1 MRKKKK
7 KIKIEYA
14 QSNDVIRA
22 LAIAFLTCCIWL
34 RGLFFRFLGSGK
46 KAIITCS
53 SLVVLTL
60 LILYPVFTRA
70 DADGPVPLLSIRQS
84 DTDAS
89 LIYGYKEESPKLED
103 SDEIG
108 YIDYIITNDGDMDLS
123 DIKFKFDDNY
133 IKEFQLPTN
142 MDQDSVNL
150 VKGTSITLRAFFVKG
165 IPVGEYN
172 MEVSYS
178 AMADEE
184 EVSLS
189 SHVNF
194 NVDKRNL
201 TITVP
206 DSEIKAGEEVPV
218 ISVEQLIVDN
228 LAEDDDITQCI
239 SGIRDVTYVVDDNNV
254 TGEYVSEDLNSE
266 LNSSAYNIEF
276 IPGKLIIK
284 AADIDDSDSDE
295 KVPDD
300 TQKDTDSKSDDT
312 QKDTD
317 SKSDDTQPDVDSG
330 QKNDTDDDSPHP
342 EDKDTEP
349 PTVTVSSPDMNM
361 IGDTFVCRNTG
372 TLIFELTDNVGVS
385 GVQCVYGDHSEF
397 YNAVDNKVEMK
408 LPDDFEGEVFYQA
421 WDLSGNWSDRG
432 VVNIR
437 IVEPVDKTAPTVSIT
452 SDDMKVMG
460 DSFIAQDEAGTIIFH
475 AVDVDPGNGDI
486 VSGISKVICSVDG
499 EDNELSVADG
509 TASYELP
516 KSFQGNIFYQAI
528 DNAGN
533 KSEVQTAK
541 VVIEHTD
548 SSDSNSDDS
557 VIKVKVPT
565 TLSLFI
571 DPYRQK
577 RNICSSEY
585 TIINESGF
593 DIECTIRNINQSINR
608 DNIKDVDIDK
618 TTNLELSLANGEE
631 TDTIKLPEG
640 DSGQIYSGRILN
652 GSDGTNSLT
661 FWFAGTINSESAQ
674 YWENGDLRMVI
685 TYDLRKC
692 E

>member
-1 MRKKKK
+1 MRKKNK

-22 LAIAFLTCCIWL
+22 LAIASLTCCIWL
-34 RGLFFRFLGSGK
+34 RGLFFKFLGSGK
-46 KAIITCS
+46 KAVITCS
-53 SLVVLTL
+53 SLVALSL
-60 LILYPVFTRA
+60 LLLYPVFTRA

-89 LIYGYKEESPKLED
+89 LTYGYKEENPELED

-133 IKEFQLPTN
+133 IKEIQLPTN

-178 AMADEE
+178 AMTDEE

-218 ISVEQLIVDN
+218 ISVDQLIVDN

-239 SGIRDVTYVVDDNNV
+239 SGLRDVTYIVDDNNV

-266 LNSSAYNIEF
+266 LLSNAYNIEF
-276 IPGKLIIK
+276 IPGKLMIK
-284 AADIDDSDSDE
+284 EADDNKDDSNSDE
-295 KVPDD
+295 EISDGEDNKSENTLP
-300 TQKDTDSKSDDT
+300 DTDNGQT
-312 QKDTD
+312 ED
-317 SKSDDTQPDVDSG
+317 S
-330 QKNDTDDDSPHP
+330 TDDILNDISNGSSQPKD
-342 EDKDTEP
+342 ENKDTESP
-349 PTVTVSSPDMNM
+349 IVMVSSPDMNM
-361 IGDTFVCRNTG
+361 IGNTFVCRIAG
-372 TLIFELTDNVGVS
+372 TLIFDVTDNIGVS

-397 YNAVDNKVEMK
+397 YKAVNNEVDMK

-421 WDLSGNWSDRG
+421 QDLFGNWSDRG

-437 IVEPVDKTAPTVSIT
+437 IVEPVDKTAPTVCVT
-452 SDDMKVMG
+452 SNDMNMIG
-460 DSFIAQDEAGTIIFH
+460 DSFIAQDEAGTILFH
-475 AVDVDPGNGDI
+475 AVDVDLENGDL

-499 EDNELSVADG
+499 VDNELNVTNGNAEFD
-509 TASYELP
+509 LP
-516 KSFQGNIFYQAI
+516 RNFQGNIFYQAI

-533 KSEVQTAK
+533 KSTVQSARII
-541 VVIEHTD
+541 IEYTD
-548 SSDSNSDDS
+548 SDNNDDS
-557 VIKVKVPT
+557 IIKVKVPT
-565 TLSLFI
+565 SLNLFI
-571 DPYRQK
+571 DPYRQN

-585 TIINESGF
+585 TIQNESGF
-593 DIECTIRNINQSINR
+593 DIECTIRNINQSVNR
-608 DNIKDVDIDK
+608 ENIKDFAIDK
-618 TTNLELSLANGEE
+618 TTDLEFNLANGEE